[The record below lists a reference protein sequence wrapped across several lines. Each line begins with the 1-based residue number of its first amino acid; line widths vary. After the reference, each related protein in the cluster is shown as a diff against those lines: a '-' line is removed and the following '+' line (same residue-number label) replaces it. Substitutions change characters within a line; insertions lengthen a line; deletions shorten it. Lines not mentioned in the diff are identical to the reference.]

1 MDGVQYVLYGV
12 QMEAAMG
19 HQVVLFHSALGLRP
33 SVRAWAGRLARG
45 GHVVHT
51 PDLYDGEVFDDLVD
65 GVRKRDEV
73 GMNDLIGRAQASVA
87 AIPGP
92 IVVAGF
98 SMGAAAAEVVAT
110 SRPDVR
116 AAILMHGAVPPAMMG
131 VTRWP
136 SSVAVQLHYAELDP
150 WIESDD
156 VRDLSEAV
164 SASGGRLEV
173 HRYEGTAHLFADE
186 QLVDHDE
193 GKAAAM
199 FSRVTA
205 FLASLEG

>member
-1 MDGVQYVLYGV
+1 MS
-12 QMEAAMG
+12 EI
-19 HQVVLFHSALGLRP
+19 VLFHSALGLRP
-33 SVRAWAGRLARG
+33 GVHWFADRLRAAG
-45 GHVVHT
+45 HTVHT
-51 PDLYDGEVFDDLVD
+51 PDLYDGEVFDDLAA
-65 GVRKRDEV
+65 GVCKRDAV
-73 GMNDLIGRAQASVA
+73 GMLELIGRAQASVA
-87 AIPGP
+87 TIRGP

-150 WIESDD
+150 WIETDE
-156 VRDLSEAV
+156 VRDLSDSV

-186 QLVDHDE
+186 QLVEYDE

-199 FSRVTA
+199 FSRVAA
-205 FLASLEG
+205 FLASVEG